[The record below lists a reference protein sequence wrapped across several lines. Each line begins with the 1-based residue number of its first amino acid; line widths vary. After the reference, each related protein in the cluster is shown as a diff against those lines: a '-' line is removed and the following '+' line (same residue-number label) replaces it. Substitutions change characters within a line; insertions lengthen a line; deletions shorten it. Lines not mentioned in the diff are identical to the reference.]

1 MNKKILAVTVSVVL
15 IGSVLAPLSLQQ
27 QAEAGHN
34 VNHLPASSIQQ
45 IFLQLLE
52 QDRLH
57 GLIIDLLT
65 SEEFGLEEIKMEVI
79 DIQSDVTEID
89 GKVEDVLVKLEDK
102 PTIVCDSES
111 IEDEQIVDI
120 IINATSPFKLNSV
133 YVKVTDTADGN
144 KIRYFLNEV
153 TADGNTYGLNV
164 ALTATE
170 SGPHDIELLRMESQ
184 DSLLDISLSE
194 ITGEEVVIGVFDDAD
209 FDATV
214 IACAWIAQ
222 VDKGSFDVTIE
233 EET

>member
-1 MNKKILAVTVSVVL
+1 VNKKILAVTVSAVL
-15 IGSVLAPLSLQQ
+15 IGAVLVPLSLQN
-27 QAEAGHN
+27 AEAGHN

-57 GLIIDLLT
+57 RLIIDLLT
-65 SEEFGLEEIKMEVI
+65 SEEFGLEEIKLEVQ
-79 DIQSDVTEID
+79 DIQGDVTEID

-133 YVKVTDTADGN
+133 YVKVTDTADDN
-144 KIRYFLNEV
+144 EFEYLLVEV
-153 TADGNTYGLNV
+153 TADGNTYGLDV
-164 ALTATE
+164 ALAATE

-184 DSLLDISLSE
+184 GSLLDISLSE
-194 ITGEEVVIGVFDDAD
+194 ITGEEVVIGVLDDKD

-222 VDKGSFDVTIE
+222 GDKGSFDVTIE